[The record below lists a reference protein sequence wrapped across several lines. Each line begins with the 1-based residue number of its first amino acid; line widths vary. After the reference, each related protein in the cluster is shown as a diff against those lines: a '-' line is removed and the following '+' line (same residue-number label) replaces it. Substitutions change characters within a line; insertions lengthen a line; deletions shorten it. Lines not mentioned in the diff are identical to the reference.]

1 MSFCSLSLSLAVS
14 RHQTIMK
21 LFDKSPAIDETVF
34 VAPSAAVIGDVKIG
48 QNSSIWYG
56 CVIRGQKQL

>member
-1 MSFCSLSLSLAVS
+1 
-14 RHQTIMK
+14 MK
-21 LFDKSPAIDETVF
+21 LFDKSPVIAETVF